1 MLETIVRVSSS
12 KYSCVREALTA
23 AAETDYVLPTN
34 TVRTLGLKLLTC
46 SQLHHNNL
54 WLYLLLLEYAV

>member
-46 SQLHHNNL
+46 SQLHHMVVPTPPRICSL
-54 WLYLLLLEYAV
+54 R